1 MWGDNRD
8 MDRGFTLV
16 ELLLVLVLLGVL
28 AAVALPSYQT
38 YRNRVRTAQ
47 AVTDVAAMAAI
58 IQTYANDAHAYPD
71 SLADVKLN
79 GKTDPW
85 GQAYVYY
92 NVEANGKGGAR
103 KDKALNPIN
112 SDFDLY
118 SVGPDGA
125 SKAQVTQKSSLDDV
139 IRASN
144 GKFVG
149 VAADF

>member
-1 MWGDNRD
+1 MTQSPPDNDPALQSLATR
-8 MDRGFTLV
+8 
-16 ELLLVLVLLGVL
+16 LGERL
-28 AAVALPSYQT
+28 AARAW
-38 YRNRVRTAQ
+38 
-47 AVTDVAAMAAI
+47 MAATAESCTGGGI
-58 IQTYANDAHAYPD
+58 AAAITDIAGMSAVIQTYVNDNRAYPS
-71 SLADVKLN
+71 SLADVNLS

-92 NVEANGKGGAR
+92 NVDANGKGGAR

-118 SVGPDGA
+118 SIGPDGA
-125 SKAQVTQKSSLDDV
+125 TQKQVTQKNSLDDV

-149 VAADF
+149 VASDF